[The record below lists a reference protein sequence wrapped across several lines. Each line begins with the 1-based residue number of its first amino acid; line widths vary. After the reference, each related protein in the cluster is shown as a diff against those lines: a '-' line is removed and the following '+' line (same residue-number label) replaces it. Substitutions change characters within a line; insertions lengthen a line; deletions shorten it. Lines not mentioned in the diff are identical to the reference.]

1 MKWFRC
7 YNDKYHIAEAIKRA
21 ERATGLV
28 ASESIIRIRD
38 TDKAICAVALTNK

>member
-7 YNDKYHIAEAIKRA
+7 YNDEHHIAEAIKRA

-28 ASESIIRIRD
+28 ASESIIKVRD
-38 TDKAICAVALTNK
+38 TDKAICAVALATK